1 VVSEPRAYLQVY
13 AREVEVAETASQRN
27 GCYRWHHGNV
37 PLWYGC
43 LWGGAYEALRRLEGV
58 ELVSPVPNTD
68 DSTAEVFLQDERLP
82 ALDQWSEQ
90 FRRIVNGTYEMRGV
104 EVTLQGGLEE
114 RGGKL
119 FLTG

>member
-1 VVSEPRAYLQVY
+1 
-13 AREVEVAETASQRN
+13 
-27 GCYRWHHGNV
+27 V
-37 PLWYGC
+37 PLWYRC

-82 ALDQWSEQ
+82 ALEQWSEQ
-90 FRRIVNGTYEMRGV
+90 FRRIVNGTYEMRGA

-114 RGGKL
+114 RGEKL
-119 FLTG
+119 FLAG